1 MEKRRRERT
10 LEIIGETGVISI
22 IRGIVGES
30 AERAIDALVSGG
42 VRCLEIT
49 MNTRGA
55 LDLIRAARGRHPDI
69 AVGAGTVLSVADA
82 RKAIAAGADFV
93 LAPTLSA
100 PVIRYCNRRDALPVP
115 GVFTPTELLDASLA
129 GALLIKVFPAGSVGP
144 GYIKDLLG
152 PLDGMKLLPV
162 GGITLENTADFMKAG
177 AFAVGVGSSLA
188 NPRLAEEGNFAE
200 IESRAARF
208 IALAHKR

>member
-144 GYIKDLLG
+144 GVHQG
-152 PLDGMKLLPV
+152 PPRPARRHEAASGGRNHVGEHGRFHEGRSLRRRGRFLP
-162 GGITLENTADFMKAG
+162 GESA
-177 AFAVGVGSSLA
+177 
-188 NPRLAEEGNFAE
+188 PR
-200 IESRAARF
+200 
-208 IALAHKR
+208 